1 MVETLEGYITPA
13 RAAHRIG
20 IAPLT
25 LKQWAKRGRIPALLT
40 PLGLVFR
47 TEDVER
53 VAREREELAKEVIN
67 VA

>member
-1 MVETLEGYITPA
+1 MVEVLEGYVSPA

-20 IAPLT
+20 VAPLT
-25 LKQWAKRGRIPALLT
+25 IKVWAKQGRIPALLT

-53 VAREREELAKEVIN
+53 VAREREEMKEAVD
-67 VA
+67 VT